1 MEYSGGM
8 KQLLPM
14 LLLVFSLGAG
24 AYDEDDLKKLKTN
37 KDCIK
42 CDLRGAYLAGEKL
55 SYANLSFADLT
66 DATLDSAAL
75 NYKEHG
81 AKSTPLIL
89 SSQGDRDI
97 FE

>member
-42 CDLRGAYLAGEKL
+42 CDLSGAYLAGENL
-55 SYANLSFADLT
+55 SYANLSFADL
-66 DATLDSAAL
+66 DRLFKFISSSFGLITLFL
-75 NYKEHG
+75 
-81 AKSTPLIL
+81 
-89 SSQGDRDI
+89 
-97 FE
+97 